1 MARISTLRWLL
12 PCALFVLPALPVSAV
27 DVASNLITNGSFEA
41 GMQIWKGDGKIVLLP
56 DGNRVCEIE
65 ASKSRL
71 KEIKQEFR
79 MKQLQQVEVL
89 FRARS
94 LKYSAPELRISIHQP
109 TGGSIIYNR
118 PLPPDG
124 SWKDFRLVYTRA
136 GAGSDLRELIIATMV
151 GTGQVQID
159 NVEVREPSQVAGNQ
173 PTDPPSAPPATPAPA
188 TPPPMAMLKP
198 PATPLA
204 KPASTPVSTP
214 SAKLPPAPTVPAG
227 TFASLEQI
235 VNSAPVEILKKLQDE
250 TTYAEG
256 VTELNAYLVSNVK
269 GKPARFSVTID
280 ETRPAE
286 SKPNR
291 FLIHVADR
299 PTTSWNG
306 IPLTSWMWIKF
317 TEEAPVIEDK
327 LNKGSTPVISGT
339 ITRCLVGKG
348 GRFHLD
354 VDFGQSKIETP

>member
-1 MARISTLRWLL
+1 MAKNSAARWLL
-12 PCALFVLPALPVSAV
+12 PCTLLTFSTLCALGA
-27 DVASNLITNGSFEA
+27 DVPGNLLTNGGFEA
-41 GMQIWKGDGKIVLLP
+41 GMQIWKGDGKIILLP

-109 TGGSIIYNR
+109 TGGSLIYNR
-118 PLPPDG
+118 PLPADG
-124 SWKDFRLVYTRA
+124 SWKDFRLLYTRA
-136 GAGSDLRELIIATMV
+136 GPGSDLRELIIATMV

-159 NVEVREPSQVAGNQ
+159 NVEVREPSQLAGNQ
-173 PTDPPSAPPATPAPA
+173 PSEPTAPPAATPVPA

-198 PATPLA
+198 PSPPVLTPA
-204 KPASTPVSTP
+204 ATP
-214 SAKLPPAPTVPAG
+214 SAKSQPPSMPAG
-227 TFASLEQI
+227 TFISLEAI
-235 VNSAPVEILKKLQDE
+235 VNSAPADTLKKLE
-250 TTYAEG
+250 NEATYADG
-256 VTELNAYLVSNVK
+256 VSELDAYFTNNVK
-269 GKPARFSVTID
+269 GKPARFHVGID
-280 ETRPAE
+280 ETRPGE

-291 FLIHVADR
+291 FLIHVTDR
-299 PTTSWNG
+299 PVTSWNG
-306 IPLTSWMWIKF
+306 IPLTSWMWIRF
-317 TEEAPVIEDK
+317 TEEAPVIGDK
-327 LNKGSTPVISGT
+327 LNKGSDLIISGV

-354 VDFGQSKIETP
+354 VDFGQSKLEGL